1 MSMIDGVGSY
11 LGAEYASSVA
21 NASATAANA
30 VESTKSEPDDATSDV
45 SGVTPPNFD
54 DVEISASGRAYQ
66 SQSDQ
71 NGKESDSEAEQEADP
86 QASAQAEPGLTPEL
100 QAAVASMA

>member
-11 LGAEYASSVA
+11 LGSEYASSVA
-21 NASATAANA
+21 NAAATAANA
-30 VESTKSEPDDATSDV
+30 VEATKDVPDEATSEV

-54 DVEISASGRAYQ
+54 DVEISAAGRAYQ

-71 NGKESDSEAEQEADP
+71 GGKESDDASKEEDP
-86 QASAQAEPGLTPEL
+86 QATTEPVESGVTDEIR
-100 QAAVASMA
+100 AALAHLS